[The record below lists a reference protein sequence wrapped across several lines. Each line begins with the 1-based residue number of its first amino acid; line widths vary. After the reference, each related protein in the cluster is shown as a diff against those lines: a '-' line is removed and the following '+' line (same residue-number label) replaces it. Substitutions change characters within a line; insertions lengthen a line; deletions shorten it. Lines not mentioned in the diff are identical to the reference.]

1 MYRAEGQGSMI
12 ANRENDMSDNDKAK
26 IDDGGSA
33 FPAGI
38 QIRDPVTLEWGMSL
52 RDWFA
57 GHETLAE
64 WDYPDSVV
72 RAGMC
77 DALAGRPRPKNGWN
91 AKAKDEW
98 LDMLKWDAA
107 WRAAIKYIRS
117 DAMLAERA
125 KEAGK

>member
-1 MYRAEGQGSMI
+1 MI
-12 ANRENDMSDNDKAK
+12 ENKT
-26 IDDGGSA
+26 DDGGPA

-38 QIRDPVTLEWGMSL
+38 QIRAPVTLEWGNLPPQGMSL

-64 WDYPDSVV
+64 WDYPDRIV

-77 DALAGRPRPKNGWN
+77 DTLAGRPRPKNGWN
-91 AKAKDEW
+91 AKSKDEW

-107 WRAAIKYIRS
+107 WRAALKYIRS

-125 KEAGK
+125 KEDGK

>member
-1 MYRAEGQGSMI
+1 
-12 ANRENDMSDNDKAK
+12 MSDNDKAK
-26 IDDGGSA
+26 IDDGGPA
-33 FPAGI
+33 FPALDVHCASEIIMEGNK
-38 QIRDPVTLEWGMSL
+38 PHGMSL

-77 DALAGRPRPKNGWN
+77 DTLAGRPRPKNGWN
-91 AKAKDEW
+91 AKSKDEW

-107 WRAAIKYIRS
+107 WRAALKYIRS

-125 KEAGK
+125 KDGAK